1 MCYIICEHGNLAR
14 LLRSKVVLMP
24 KFLGW
29 LHFRRLLLVTSIST
43 LLSSF
48 LSTLN
53 AKLPSTERYFQLQ
66 KKYKKAVAQ
75 HNQLLED
82 PETLTR
88 WLNLIWQEL
97 RDSNIEP
104 EADFIKVNG
113 FDYDKH
119 HQERDL
125 HLHRVCRPLHR
136 LCQKPQPSSSSRS
149 PEVSTIWGGTS

>member
-53 AKLPSTERYFQLQ
+53 AKPSLTERYFQLQ

-88 WLNLIWQEL
+88 WLNLI
-97 RDSNIEP
+97 
-104 EADFIKVNG
+104 
-113 FDYDKH
+113 
-119 HQERDL
+119 
-125 HLHRVCRPLHR
+125 
-136 LCQKPQPSSSSRS
+136 
-149 PEVSTIWGGTS
+149 

>member
-1 MCYIICEHGNLAR
+1 MCYKICEHGNLAR

-29 LHFRRLLLVTSIST
+29 LHFRRWLVVTSIST

-88 WLNLIWQEL
+88 WLNLI
-97 RDSNIEP
+97 
-104 EADFIKVNG
+104 
-113 FDYDKH
+113 
-119 HQERDL
+119 
-125 HLHRVCRPLHR
+125 
-136 LCQKPQPSSSSRS
+136 
-149 PEVSTIWGGTS
+149 

>member
-14 LLRSKVVLMP
+14 LQRSKVVLMP

-29 LHFRRLLLVTSIST
+29 LHFRRLLFVILT

-53 AKLPSTERYFQLQ
+53 AKPPSTERYFQLQ

-88 WLNLIWQEL
+88 WLNLI
-97 RDSNIEP
+97 
-104 EADFIKVNG
+104 
-113 FDYDKH
+113 
-119 HQERDL
+119 
-125 HLHRVCRPLHR
+125 
-136 LCQKPQPSSSSRS
+136 
-149 PEVSTIWGGTS
+149 

>member
-1 MCYIICEHGNLAR
+1 MQNCFAILVQYYLLNGDIICEHGNLAR

-29 LHFRRLLLVTSIST
+29 LHFRRLLFVILT

-53 AKLPSTERYFQLQ
+53 AKPPSTERYFQLQ

-88 WLNLIWQEL
+88 WLNLI
-97 RDSNIEP
+97 
-104 EADFIKVNG
+104 
-113 FDYDKH
+113 
-119 HQERDL
+119 
-125 HLHRVCRPLHR
+125 
-136 LCQKPQPSSSSRS
+136 
-149 PEVSTIWGGTS
+149 

>member
-14 LLRSKVVLMP
+14 LQRSKVVLMP

-29 LHFRRLLLVTSIST
+29 LHFRRWRVVTSIST

-53 AKLPSTERYFQLQ
+53 AKPPSTERYFQLQ

-82 PETLTR
+82 PETLAR
-88 WLNLIWQEL
+88 WFNLI
-97 RDSNIEP
+97 
-104 EADFIKVNG
+104 
-113 FDYDKH
+113 
-119 HQERDL
+119 
-125 HLHRVCRPLHR
+125 
-136 LCQKPQPSSSSRS
+136 
-149 PEVSTIWGGTS
+149 